1 MNKYLIISIVVIAV
15 LVGVFFLS
23 YFLNKK
29 TPIPKGCENLR
40 IGKEG
45 CTGCKN
51 YDCSIRYKLDIKKI
65 EEDIEEDKEE

>member
-1 MNKYLIISIVVIAV
+1 MNKYLIISILVIAL

-29 TPIPKGCENLR
+29 TPIPKGCEDLR

-51 YDCSIRYKLDIKKI
+51 SDCSIRFKLDIKKI
-65 EEDIEEDKEE
+65 EEDIEEKEE

>member
-1 MNKYLIISIVVIAV
+1 MNKYLIISILVIAL

-45 CTGCKN
+45 CMGCKN
-51 YDCSIRYKLDIKKI
+51 LDCSIRLKLDIKKI
-65 EEDIEEDKEE
+65 EEDIEEKEE

>member
-1 MNKYLIISIVVIAV
+1 MNKYLIISILVIAL

-51 YDCSIRYKLDIKKI
+51 LDCSIRVKLDIKKI
-65 EEDIEEDKEE
+65 EEDIEEREE

>member
-1 MNKYLIISIVVIAV
+1 MNKYLIISILVIAL

-40 IGKEG
+40 TGKEG

-51 YDCSIRYKLDIKKI
+51 LDCSIRLKLDIKKI
-65 EEDIEEDKEE
+65 EEDIEEKEE